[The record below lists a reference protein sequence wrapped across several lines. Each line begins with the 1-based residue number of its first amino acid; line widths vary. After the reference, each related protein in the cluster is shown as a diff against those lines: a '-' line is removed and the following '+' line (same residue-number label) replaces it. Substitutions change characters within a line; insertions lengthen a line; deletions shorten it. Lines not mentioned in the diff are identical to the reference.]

1 MTVADDHEASGGL
14 GLTLT
19 IAMHCEY
26 HDGSPARSVSARRL
40 NRIWE
45 SLMRSRMIV
54 VSTLACILLLGTIC
68 PRLNYAQALSPLE
81 PPGVHARIFD
91 RLERRIAACDPA
103 TDVQRCVL
111 DAIWKTADVT
121 ADGNVS
127 SAEINRLFRIVAG
140 GTAYQ
145 NYVASYREAETNRR
159 SIPSLEPPENDELD
173 AVVVAGSLGAIVTP
187 GLVAN
192 FDYNSDGILSRTEVH
207 GDTDFANLVSELEEQ
222 RKRLPHGVL
231 EALRRLKRET
241 LGTTSRDKQ
250 GGGATQR
257 RGKKGTRTP
266 RERLAEFCA
275 EVPQSVLCRDL

>member
-19 IAMHCEY
+19 ITMHCEY
-26 HDGSPARSVSARRL
+26 HDGSPARSVSDRRL

-103 TDVQRCVL
+103 TDAQRCVL
-111 DAIWKTADVT
+111 DAIWETADVT

-127 SAEINRLFRIVAG
+127 S
-140 GTAYQ
+140 
-145 NYVASYREAETNRR
+145 RR
-159 SIPSLEPPENDELD
+159 DQPPIPHSRGRDSIPELCSL
-173 AVVVAGSLGAIVTP
+173 
-187 GLVAN
+187 
-192 FDYNSDGILSRTEVH
+192 LSRGRNQPPKHPFTRTARERRT
-207 GDTDFANLVSELEEQ
+207 GRGSRGRFTRCNRDTRAGRQL
-222 RKRLPHGVL
+222 RLQ
-231 EALRRLKRET
+231 LRRNT
-241 LGTTSRDKQ
+241 FPD
-250 GGGATQR
+250 
-257 RGKKGTRTP
+257 
-266 RERLAEFCA
+266 
-275 EVPQSVLCRDL
+275 

>member
-1 MTVADDHEASGGL
+1 
-14 GLTLT
+14 
-19 IAMHCEY
+19 MHCEY
-26 HDGSPARSVSARRL
+26 HDGSPARGVSARRL

-91 RLERRIAACDPA
+91 RLERTIAACDPA

-145 NYVASYREAETNRR
+145 TYVASYRDAETNRR
-159 SIPSLEPPENDELD
+159 SIPPL
-173 AVVVAGSLGAIVTP
+173 
-187 GLVAN
+187 
-192 FDYNSDGILSRTEVH
+192 RTARERRT
-207 GDTDFANLVSELEEQ
+207 GRGRRRRFNRCNRDTRADRQL
-222 RKRLPHGVL
+222 RLQ
-231 EALRRLKRET
+231 LRRHAFPDRSSWRHGFCQFGIRVG
-241 LGTTSRDKQ
+241 GTT
-250 GGGATQR
+250 
-257 RGKKGTRTP
+257 
-266 RERLAEFCA
+266 
-275 EVPQSVLCRDL
+275 